1 MRAAKRRA
9 ATADRALSR
18 GSAASR
24 SRRAAAPELLERVR
38 RGDQG
43 AVSRALT
50 MVTDEYSG
58 YEAVTRAFF
67 PYHGGSRTIG
77 LCGSPGSGKS
87 SLVNAL
93 VARVRKDA
101 ETVAVLAVDPSS
113 AYTGGAFLGD
123 RIRVQEHALD
133 EGVFFR
139 SLATRGMVGGLNETI
154 FAAIHVLQAYEAAK
168 GKRGFD
174 WIFIETVGTGQDEVE
189 IVDVVD
195 TVVCVTAPYQGD
207 EFQAMKAGTMEIAD
221 VFAVNKADLEEVGK
235 AVANIRDA
243 MSLGP
248 DAEEGAWVVPVHAVS
263 ARTKKGVEELLGSIV
278 DHGRH
283 LEETGKLLERRK
295 RQLRKELSL
304 LISRLI
310 TRSTLDRV
318 TERHIDLLLDKKS
331 DPLTLGR
338 KLIRGGA

>member
-1 MRAAKRRA
+1 MAGKRRA
-9 ATADRALSR
+9 ATAE
-18 GSAASR
+18 
-24 SRRAAAPELLERVR
+24 ELVERVR
-38 RGDQG
+38 EGDQG

-50 MVTDEYSG
+50 MVTDEAAG
-58 YEAVTRAFF
+58 YEAVTRVFF
-67 PYHGGSRTIG
+67 PFHGNAPTIG

-93 VARVRKDA
+93 VTRLRKRGD
-101 ETVAVLAVDPSS
+101 TVAVLAVDPTS

-133 EGVFFR
+133 DGVFFR

-154 FAAIHVLQAYEAAK
+154 FAAIHVLEAYETGK
-168 GKRGFD
+168 GKNGFD
-174 WIFIETVGTGQDEVE
+174 WILIETVGTGQDEVE
-189 IVDVVD
+189 VADVVD

-221 VFAVNKADLEEVGK
+221 VFAVNKADLEEVDK
-235 AVANIRDA
+235 AVANIKDA
-243 MSLGP
+243 LSLGP
-248 DAEEGAWVVPVHAVS
+248 DAGENAWIVPVHAVS
-263 ARTKKGVEELLGSIV
+263 ARTGEGVDALLDSIA
-278 DHGRH
+278 DHGAH
-283 LEETGKLLERRK
+283 LKESGGLTARRK

-304 LISRLI
+304 LISRMI

-318 TERHIDLLLDKKS
+318 QDGHIEALYDKKS

-338 KLIRGGA
+338 KLIEAGS